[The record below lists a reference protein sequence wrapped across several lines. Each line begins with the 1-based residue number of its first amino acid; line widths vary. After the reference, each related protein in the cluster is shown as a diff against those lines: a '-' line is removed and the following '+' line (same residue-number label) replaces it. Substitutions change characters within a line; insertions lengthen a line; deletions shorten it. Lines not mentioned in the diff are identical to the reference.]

1 MSKCDA
7 LISAGL
13 SDRVSFPT
21 DSVYNS
27 SIASYWSADSQAL
40 HPWCI
45 IQPTNTDEVSRALS
59 ALVKTSPAGNWD
71 IAVRGGGHSHFTSN
85 NVAHGV
91 TIDMSRM
98 NSVVYKNCSGT
109 VSIGAGARW
118 GMVYTEIE
126 KYGQTVTGGREG
138 NVGVAGLTLGG
149 GASFHTGNRGFA
161 ADDVKNYEVVLADGS
176 IVNANAGENPD
187 LFRALKGGSNNFGI
201 VTRFDMQT
209 FAAAPGGLYGGLIFM
224 DYEHKDA
231 VMKQFVNLIDTNEQH
246 PDDTEVVTFAYSSE
260 TSAPMIA
267 VQAVNTAGVS
277 NSTSNVWFSICFHND
292 IEVMRKMAEL
302 YDQLLAELQTLIP
315 SPDLH
320 LTFVSQPLPKHFA
333 TKGSGNNVLGLETS
347 LTHNSII
354 WLGQV
359 QTRTAKQEALAH
371 AKLAATTAE
380 LEAFAEANGKATSW
394 RYLNYVNPAQDPI
407 KTFFDEDLSDWECDC
422 NKDPPDCRCRQP
434 QLKIRGNEDDGYFPE
449 LVETRNKRKRELRFE
464 RFKEEREETE
474 ARGRTPKVLEH
485 EIAKV
490 SQIQAA
496 IREIENSKVPDTK
509 TPINIYHRAY
519 DLYCVELCQLTQRS
533 EILPPGIWFNDDWEI
548 RDEENEVEDP
558 RMGVL
563 RDDKPAEHMETD
575 LCAFMLFEELDKIE
589 YCSSKPFP
597 NPRYAGRYS
606 VGRWGLKDAPME
618 ITFHNQDYLE
628 IKIHSKAFLTALHTN
643 QTSQA

>member
-7 LISAGL
+7 LISVGL
-13 SDRVSFPT
+13 SDRVSFPS

-45 IQPTNTDEVSRALS
+45 IQPTNTDEVSRALL

-85 NVAHGV
+85 NVAHGI

-98 NSVVYKNCSGT
+98 NSVVYKNCSVSAAVPSCDSNSTSVKGT

-176 IVNANAGENPD
+176 IVNANAGENTD

-231 VMKQFVNLIDTNEQH
+231 VMKQFVNLIDSNEQH

-277 NSTSNVWFSICFHND
+277 ISTSFAPLATLPSFFDDRSRKTYGTLITTHTMAGGARNVWFSLCFHND
-292 IEVMRKMAEL
+292 IEIMGKMAEL

-359 QTRTAKQEALAH
+359 QTRTAEQEALAH

-380 LEAFAEANGKATSW
+380 LEAFAEANGKATPW

-407 KTFFDEDLSDWECDC
+407 KTYGEENVKFLKEVAA
-422 NKDPPDCRCRQP
+422 KYDPTGVFQTRVPGGF
-434 QLKIRGNEDDGYFPE
+434 KI
-449 LVETRNKRKRELRFE
+449 
-464 RFKEEREETE
+464 
-474 ARGRTPKVLEH
+474 
-485 EIAKV
+485 
-490 SQIQAA
+490 
-496 IREIENSKVPDTK
+496 SKVF
-509 TPINIYHRAY
+509 
-519 DLYCVELCQLTQRS
+519 V
-533 EILPPGIWFNDDWEI
+533 
-548 RDEENEVEDP
+548 
-558 RMGVL
+558 
-563 RDDKPAEHMETD
+563 
-575 LCAFMLFEELDKIE
+575 
-589 YCSSKPFP
+589 
-597 NPRYAGRYS
+597 
-606 VGRWGLKDAPME
+606 
-618 ITFHNQDYLE
+618 
-628 IKIHSKAFLTALHTN
+628 
-643 QTSQA
+643 

>member
-1 MSKCDA
+1 MSWVHGNVNYQQKRDLFPLSTDIKVNRTLLSINYYDSTPNTSQLVDACDA

-45 IQPTNTDEVSRALS
+45 IKPTNTDEVSRALS

-176 IVNANAGENPD
+176 IVSANAGENPD

-260 TSAPMIA
+260 TSVPMIA

-277 NSTSNVWFSICFHND
+277 NSTSFAPLSTLPSFFDDRSRKTYGTLITTHTMAGGARNVWFSLCFHND
-292 IEVMRKMAEL
+292 IEIMRKMAEL
-302 YDQLLAELQTLIP
+302 YDQLLAELQILIA

-359 QTRTAKQEALAH
+359 QTRTAEQEALAH

-407 KTFFDEDLSDWECDC
+407 RTYGEENVRFLKEVAA
-422 NKDPPDCRCRQP
+422 KYDPTGVFQTRVPGGF
-434 QLKIRGNEDDGYFPE
+434 KI
-449 LVETRNKRKRELRFE
+449 
-464 RFKEEREETE
+464 
-474 ARGRTPKVLEH
+474 
-485 EIAKV
+485 
-490 SQIQAA
+490 
-496 IREIENSKVPDTK
+496 SKVF
-509 TPINIYHRAY
+509 
-519 DLYCVELCQLTQRS
+519 V
-533 EILPPGIWFNDDWEI
+533 
-548 RDEENEVEDP
+548 
-558 RMGVL
+558 
-563 RDDKPAEHMETD
+563 
-575 LCAFMLFEELDKIE
+575 
-589 YCSSKPFP
+589 
-597 NPRYAGRYS
+597 
-606 VGRWGLKDAPME
+606 
-618 ITFHNQDYLE
+618 
-628 IKIHSKAFLTALHTN
+628 
-643 QTSQA
+643 